1 MKQLNEYDKLID
13 SVKKIHMIGIGGA
26 GMCPLAEILLKKG
39 YELTGS
45 DNNQTDTLA
54 RIQALGVPG
63 VARPK
68 ARAGY
73 ARS

>member
-13 SVKKIHMIGIGGA
+13 SAKKIHMIGIGGA

-45 DNNQTDTLA
+45 DNNQTDTL
-54 RIQALGVPG
+54 
-63 VARPK
+63 
-68 ARAGY
+68 
-73 ARS
+73 S